1 MTNILCGI
9 DPGSSSSP
17 TALALLSEAEDKTIS
32 IIGTHAVHSCG
43 FASRPTNRRI
53 MANTLFEILKE
64 YPAAKITIENPML
77 QGSARELLY
86 ALMAIIENYI
96 KVDKKVAPC
105 SVKKFMGHGTLEKEQ
120 MAQNLLNLSFD
131 RKGKNY
137 IKWLIEQKRF
147 DETDAICIALYKPA
161 NDEPEESE

>member
-32 IIGTHAVHSCG
+32 IIGTRAIYSCG
-43 FASRPTNRRI
+43 FISRPANRRI
-53 MANTLFEILKE
+53 MARTLFEILKE
-64 YPAAKITIENPML
+64 YPTAKITIENPML
-77 QGSARELLY
+77 QGHARELLY

-96 KVDKKVAPC
+96 KIDKKVAPC

-137 IKWLIEQKRF
+137 IKTLIEQKRF
-147 DETDAICIALYKPA
+147 DETDAICIALFKSNEP
-161 NDEPEESE
+161 EPEETE